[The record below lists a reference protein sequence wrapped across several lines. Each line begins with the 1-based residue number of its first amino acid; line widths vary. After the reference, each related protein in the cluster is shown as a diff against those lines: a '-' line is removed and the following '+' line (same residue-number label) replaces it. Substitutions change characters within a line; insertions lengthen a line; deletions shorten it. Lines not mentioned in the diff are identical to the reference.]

1 VSARRV
7 PALLVL
13 CLTLVSTAG
22 CGNDRGTER
31 TAGPGAGLAPV
42 PDERFQAHRYRA
54 AGLSLELPRNVR
66 VARAERPGVF
76 RAALGEGFVSAF
88 AYRRREQLP
97 RNARELA
104 QARRRLV
111 RAVRRRARG
120 YRLVSSR
127 VTRVDGAR
135 AIELVGDQTISQR
148 RLRTRS
154 LHAFRGSAE
163 YVIEVA
169 APVEYFRRFDGGVT
183 PRLRR
188 TLNLT
193 GRVRLRAR

>member
-1 VSARRV
+1 VLARR
-7 PALLVL
+7 L
-13 CLTLVSTAG
+13 LTLAVTCLALGAVPG
-22 CGNDRGTER
+22 CGNDRSAER
-31 TAGPGAGLAPV
+31 GLGPGAGLAPV
-42 PDERFQAHRYRA
+42 PDKRFTQSRFPV
-54 AGLSLELPRNVR
+54 AGVSLELPRNVK
-66 VARAERPGVF
+66 VAPAEPPGVF

-97 RNARELA
+97 KDARELE

-120 YRLVSSR
+120 YELVSSR
-127 VTRVDGAR
+127 ATRVDGAR

-154 LHAFRGSAE
+154 LHAFKGSAE
-163 YVIEVA
+163 YVIEVV
-169 APVEYFRRFDGGVT
+169 APVEQFRRFDRGVT

-188 TLNLT
+188 TLQLT